1 MSGTARRAAAQVDRG
16 EVVDRLGR
24 LGLIAKG
31 VLYVVVAV
39 LALQA
44 AIGSGGETTGQEGA
58 IQAIARQPF
67 GTVLL
72 VLLALGLLGYAVWR
86 FAQAWFDTGQ
96 QDGTKGTVERVAYAL
111 RGVFYVTLFLFTVR
125 LLTGSGGSG
134 GGGGNTGGLMGLPLG
149 RWLVGLAGLVT
160 IGVGLYQGYKAVRRD
175 FLEHL
180 RTAQV
185 TASQRRWAER
195 LGILGLAARMV
206 VFVLIGWFLVRAAVQ
221 FDPAQ
226 PVGLD
231 AALGELAT
239 GPGGVW
245 ALGIVAAG
253 LLAYGV
259 FCIAVL
265 ARFGR
270 LRSMD

>member
-1 MSGTARRAAAQVDRG
+1 VPETARPAATQPDRG
-16 EVVDRLGR
+16 DVVDRLGR

-31 VLYVVVAV
+31 VLYTVVAV

-44 AIGSGGETTGQEGA
+44 ATGAGGATTGQEGA

-72 VLLALGLLGYAVWR
+72 ALLALGLLGYAVWR
-86 FAQAWFDTGQ
+86 FAQAWFDTGEQ
-96 QDGTKGTVERVAYAL
+96 GGTKGTVERVAFAL

-125 LLTGSGGSG
+125 LLTGG
-134 GGGGNTGGLMGLPLG
+134 GGGGGDQQAGGLMGLPLG
-149 RWLVGLAGLVT
+149 RWLVGIAGLVT

-175 FLEHL
+175 FLRHL
-180 RTAQV
+180 HTARMS
-185 TASQRRWAER
+185 ASQRRWSER

-226 PVGLD
+226 PIGLD
-231 AALGELAT
+231 AALGELAA

>member
-1 MSGTARRAAAQVDRG
+1 MSGTARRARSQPDRG
-16 EVVDRLGR
+16 VLVDRLGR

-44 AIGSGGETTGQEGA
+44 ATGSGGQTTGQEGA
-58 IQAIARQPF
+58 IQTIARQPL

-72 VLLALGLLGYAVWR
+72 VLLAMGLLGYAVWR
-86 FAQAWFDTGQ
+86 FAQAAFDTGRES
-96 QDGTKGTVERVAYAL
+96 GTKGTVERVSFAL
-111 RGVFYVTLFLFTVR
+111 RGAFYVTLFLFTVR
-125 LLTGSGGSG
+125 VLTG
-134 GGGGNTGGLMGLPLG
+134 GGGGGGQDAGGLLGLPLG
-149 RWLVGLAGLVT
+149 RWLVGLAGLVA
-160 IGVGLYQGYKAVRRD
+160 IGVGLYQGYKAARRD
-175 FLEHL
+175 FLKHL
-180 RTAQV
+180 DTARMS
-185 TASQRRWAER
+185 ASQRRWAER

>member
-1 MSGTARRAAAQVDRG
+1 MSDTARRAASKLDTGVL
-16 EVVDRLGR
+16 VDRLGR

-31 VLYVVVAV
+31 VLYAVVAV

-44 AIGSGGETTGQEGA
+44 AAGPGGDTVGQEGA

-72 VLLALGLLGYAVWR
+72 VVLALGLLGYALWR
-86 FAQAWFDTGQ
+86 FAQAWFDTGA
-96 QDGTKGTVERVAYAL
+96 QDGTKGTVERVSFAL
-111 RGVFYVTLFLFTVR
+111 RGAFYVTLFLFTVR
-125 LLTGSGGSG
+125 VIAGSGGEG
-134 GGGGNTGGLMGLPLG
+134 GGQDTGGLLGLPLG
-149 RWLVGLAGLVT
+149 RWLVGLAGLVA
-160 IGVGLYQGYKAVRRD
+160 IGVGLYQGYKAVSRD
-175 FLEHL
+175 FMTHL
-180 RTAQV
+180 D
-185 TASQRRWAER
+185 TASMSAHERRWSER
-195 LGILGLAARMV
+195 LGMIGLAARMV
-206 VFVLIGWFLVRAAVQ
+206 VFALIGWFLVRAAVQ
-221 FDPAQ
+221 FDGEQ

-231 AALGELAT
+231 AALGELAN